1 MRKDNRSICFMCYR
15 FTMGY
20 GVDLVVARH
29 VDHFLSQGWK
39 VGVIFF
45 MKDEYYLE
53 RYRKEINKK
62 QLCLYEVKPN
72 DLEEVLKI
80 VHQINFD
87 AAVVHTPP
95 FFSAL
100 EAFPKGMVKI
110 MMDYGEPPAHLFP
123 DREEREKLHQN
134 KILWAAHADKVVC
147 ISRFIQQDSGIHN
160 AHVILIGNDHLLKP
174 ENVLNS
180 LKGNFQKHLSNPEA
194 FIVLNVTRFHRGERL
209 YKGLNEYLAVKKIFF
224 RKYPDLQN
232 KVLFLLAGKSSERDL
247 EWAKGEGLEAFSN
260 LSENELISAYLDS
273 HFYLSTSQ
281 WEGFNLGLGQA
292 LSFGLDC
299 AASDKGAH
307 SELGVF
313 VSNDP
318 EILAR
323 EIHESYERYNRE
335 PLEWKKRLSKAVL
348 FPWKESAIRFEELIN
363 EIIPDI
369 RNL

>member
-20 GVDLVVARH
+20 GVDLVVAKH

-39 VGVIFF
+39 VSVLFF
-45 MKDEYYLE
+45 MKDDYYLE
-53 RYRKEINKK
+53 RYRKEINEK
-62 QLCLYEVKPN
+62 QLCLYEIKPN

-80 VHQINFD
+80 VHKTNFD

-95 FFSAL
+95 FFSLL
-100 EAFPKGMVKI
+100 ETLPKEMVKI
-110 MMDYGEPPAHLFP
+110 MMDYGEPPAYLFP
-123 DREEREKLHQN
+123 DREEREKLREN
-134 KILWAAHADKVVC
+134 KIHWAAHADKVVS
-147 ISRFIQQDSGIHN
+147 ISRFIQQDSGIPD
-160 AHVILIGNDHLLKP
+160 AQVILIGNDHLLKP
-174 ENVLNS
+174 EKVLNS
-180 LKGNFQKHLSNPEA
+180 LKGNFQKQLSNPGV

-209 YKGLNEYLAVKKIFF
+209 YKGLEEYLAVKKIFF

-232 KVLFLLAGKSSERDL
+232 KILFLLAGKSSERDL
-247 EWAKGEGLEAFSN
+247 EWAKGEGLEALSN

-299 AASDKGAH
+299 AASDRGAH

-318 EILAR
+318 ALLA
-323 EIHESYERYNRE
+323 EKIHASYEKFSQTPFDWRE
-335 PLEWKKRLSKAVL
+335 RLLRAVF
-348 FPWKESAIRFEELIN
+348 FPWKESARHLEELIY
-363 EIIPDI
+363 EFIPVI